1 MQTYWLL
8 GENEKPVAQKHY
20 IEPFNENFSVTSG
33 KMRAPIQNG
42 KGPTIVSVDSL
53 LNEMDRFI

>member
-8 GENEKPVAQKHY
+8 GEKEKQVAKKHY
-20 IEPFNENFSVTSG
+20 IEPFNENFSMTSG
-33 KMRAPIQNG
+33 KIRAPIQNG